1 MVVIVINELIQY
13 MFYYN
18 QNIVLLNAVC
28 VGNDLE
34 NDFCSN
40 SYIDILST
48 ICVTVFIGPDSQAS
62 ML

>member
-1 MVVIVINELIQY
+1 

-18 QNIVLLNAVC
+18 QNLVLLNTVC
-28 VGNDLE
+28 AGNDLE

-48 ICVTVFIGPDSQAS
+48 VCVAVFIGPDSQTS